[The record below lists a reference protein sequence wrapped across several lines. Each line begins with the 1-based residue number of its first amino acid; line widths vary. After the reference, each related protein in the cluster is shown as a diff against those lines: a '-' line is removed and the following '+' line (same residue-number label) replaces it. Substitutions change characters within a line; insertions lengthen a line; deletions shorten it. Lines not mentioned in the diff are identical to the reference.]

1 MKNEI
6 FGQEK
11 KNSEDMATAFNS
23 KEVAYRFALYH
34 SKNLN
39 LKQWVKVTQRRV
51 SVSI

>member
-1 MKNEI
+1 MRFLAKRR
-6 FGQEK
+6 K
-11 KNSEDMATAFNS
+11 DSEDMATVFNS

-34 SKNLN
+34 SKSLN